1 MRSEYDEDIRE
12 ALKVMRAGG
21 VILYPTD
28 TVWGL
33 GCDATNAKAVE
44 RIYKI
49 KQRTDSKSLIVLV
62 NSIDMLTRYVDN
74 IPAVALDV
82 VELTETPL
90 TVVYDKGRSLAA
102 KVTAEDGSV
111 GIRMC
116 RDPFCDDLITALRKP
131 LVSTSA
137 NISGEKAPAIFDEI
151 SEEIKEA
158 VDYTC
163 LYRQDDRSR
172 VKPSSV
178 ISISANGAVKILR
191 E

>member
-1 MRSEYDEDIRE
+1 MRSEYDEDIRK
-12 ALKVMRAGG
+12 ALVVMRAGG

-33 GCDATNAKAVE
+33 GCDATNSKAVE
-44 RIYKI
+44 KIYQI
-49 KQRTDSKSLIVLV
+49 KKRSESKSLIVLV
-62 NSIDMLTRYVDN
+62 NSTDMLTRYVDN
-74 IPAVALDV
+74 IPQVALDLA
-82 VELTETPL
+82 EISESPL
-90 TVVYDKGRSLAA
+90 TIVYDKGRSLAD

-137 NISGEKAPAIFDEI
+137 NVSGETAPAIFDEI
-151 SEEIKEA
+151 SEEIKSA
-158 VDYTC
+158 VDYVC
-163 LYRQDDRSR
+163 QYRQDDRSR

-178 ISISANGAVKILR
+178 ISISKTGAVKILR

>member
-102 KVTAEDGSV
+102 KVAAEDGSV

>member
-44 RIYKI
+44 KIYQI
-49 KQRTDSKSLIVLV
+49 KKRSESKSLIVLV
-62 NSIDMLTRYVDN
+62 NSTDMLTRYVDN
-74 IPAVALDV
+74 IPPVAIDLA
-82 VELTETPL
+82 EISESPL
-90 TVVYDKGRSLAA
+90 TIVYYKGRSLAD

-116 RDPFCDDLITALRKP
+116 RDPFCDDLIIALRKP

-137 NISGEKAPAIFDEI
+137 NVSGEEAPAIFDEI
-151 SEEIKEA
+151 SEEIKSA
-158 VDYTC
+158 VDYIC

-178 ISISANGAVKILR
+178 ISISKTGAVKILR